1 MNCHGCSAIT
11 CLTAQSSTGVTGV
24 HSPPVEFLRL
34 QLETLLKDMPPRAIK
49 VGMLGSKELALE
61 VGHFLKQIKSSNEGE
76 GEGPI
81 VVFDPVMISTSGH
94 KLIQDDAKAAIIES
108 VFPYADILTP
118 NKFEAE
124 ELLGRTLETPED
136 VEQGES
142 CFLTLPEP
150 MG

>member
-1 MNCHGCSAIT
+1 
-11 CLTAQSSTGVTGV
+11 VTGV

-94 KLIQDDAKAAIIES
+94 KLIQDDAKAVIIES